1 MSLAIFV
8 TRFVLMPSKTLLQ
21 SMLMRNYG
29 PCSTELVQVFS
40 KVQVKLESTPLTRK
54 GLD

>member
-8 TRFVLMPSKTLLQ
+8 TCFVLVPTRTLLQ
-21 SMLMRNYG
+21 NVLMRSHG
-29 PCSTELVQVFS
+29 LCSTDLVQVFS

-54 GLD
+54 G